1 MAILTTIKNEPGIY
15 EIHNTI
21 SGKRYIGQSVHVRT
35 RLLKH
40 INLLNKNKHL
50 NKHLQSSWNYYGE
63 DKFTFSILE
72 YCAIEL
78 LDKKEDFYIA
88 KYRANDR
95 QFGFNYRIDNKTN
108 RGLNG
113 RTHKEPK

>member
-63 DKFTFSILE
+63 DKFPEEVQGIS
-72 YCAIEL
+72 AA
-78 LDKKEDFYIA
+78 DPYIHPA
-88 KYRANDR
+88 RVPHAEEFEV
-95 QFGFNYRIDNKTN
+95 Q
-108 RGLNG
+108 L
-113 RTHKEPK
+113 